1 MSDGKRRSGRQ
12 NSEPFGFMALNSR
25 RVLRLSA
32 LAAILCAIILP
43 HPATAGGLERRPVY
57 NIAHMT
63 NTIAQVDEAMEL
75 GANSIESDVTFTFN
89 GTAAWFYHGVP
100 CDCFRKCSRYQEVP
114 VLLDYIRTTTSTS
127 GAVYS
132 QRLVLLFLDLKVKK
146 VHPMYMYHAGVD
158 IAEKLV
164 KHLWRGVD
172 PWRAMKVLLSSN
184 DGEVLW
190 GAILTIYRFMPL
202 MLRNVGVDISNSNER
217 LGAIRNVY
225 LQLGMLGHRW
235 QGDGTT
241 NCISFMRSA
250 SKLQRI
256 IDNRELNHYVEKVY
270 QWTVDIRW
278 KLRRSLRKG
287 VDAIITNR
295 PDRLATIL
303 KEDEF
308 RGMAR
313 PATIHDNPWTRFGD
327 QSLAPGAPFVD
338 VDVEG
343 DS

>member
-1 MSDGKRRSGRQ
+1 
-12 NSEPFGFMALNSR
+12 MALDSHS
-25 RVLRLSA
+25 VLRLSVF
-32 LAAILCAIILP
+32 AAILRAIILP
-43 HPATAGGLERRPVY
+43 HPANATAGGLERRPVY

-75 GANSIESDVTFTFN
+75 GANSIESDVAFTFN

-100 CDCFRKCSRYQEVP
+100 CDCFRRCRRHQDVP
-114 VLLDYIRTTTSTS
+114 ALLDYIRKTTSTN
-127 GAVYS
+127 GGIYS

-146 VHPMYMYHAGVD
+146 VHPMYMHNAGAD

-164 KHLWRGVD
+164 KHLWSGVD
-172 PWRAMKVLLSSN
+172 PWRAMKVLLSSS
-184 DGEVLW
+184 DGEVVW
-190 GAILTIYRFMPL
+190 GAVLTIYRLMPI
-202 MLRNVGVDISNSNER
+202 MLRNVGVDISNKSER
-217 LGAIRNVY
+217 LHAIRNVY
-225 LQLGMLGHRW
+225 LSLGMLGHRW

-250 SKLQRI
+250 SKLQKI
-256 IDNRELNHYVEKVY
+256 INNRELNHHVEKVY
-270 QWTVDIRW
+270 QWTIDIPT

-308 RGMAR
+308 RGMVR
-313 PATIHDNPWTRFGD
+313 PATIYDDPWTRFGD
-327 QSLAPGAPFVD
+327 KSPVAGTPFVD

-343 DS
+343 HS